1 MRAAILCLSLV
12 ALTAAVRVTA
22 DDSKAAPAEG
32 EWQTLF
38 DGKTLT
44 NWKPTE
50 FGGEGEVYVEDGAL
64 VMDMGNPMTGVTWT
78 GKPLPKSNYEV
89 EFEGRRVTGSDFF
102 CALTFPV
109 QDDYA
114 SLVLGGWGGT
124 IVGIS
129 TIDGYDASENETT
142 DFFKFNRK
150 EWYKIRLKVTNE
162 KIESWINDKQLADV
176 ELGKKE
182 IDVRIEVEPSKPFGL
197 ASFETQGQIR
207 NLRLRSVKE

>member
-1 MRAAILCLSLV
+1 M
-12 ALTAAVRVTA
+12 
-22 DDSKAAPAEG
+22 
-32 EWQTLF
+32 
-38 DGKTLT
+38 
-44 NWKPTE
+44 
-50 FGGEGEVYVEDGAL
+50 
-64 VMDMGNPMTGVTWT
+64 
-78 GKPLPKSNYEV
+78 
-89 EFEGRRVTGSDFF
+89 
-102 CALTFPV
+102 